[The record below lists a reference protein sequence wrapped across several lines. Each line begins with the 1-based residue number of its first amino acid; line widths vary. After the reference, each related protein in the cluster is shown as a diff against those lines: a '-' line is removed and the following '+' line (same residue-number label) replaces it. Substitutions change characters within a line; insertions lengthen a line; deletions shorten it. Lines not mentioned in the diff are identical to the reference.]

1 MTDTDFPETLADLL
15 LLGAL
20 PQRPQRVQG
29 RHKLSSPLKGSGG
42 SGAGGGAPK
51 PALHAGLVAEL
62 SAVDAMFRQW
72 SQDAAAKR
80 RAAVTARDFVDDCA
94 FSLALVVLNRRGEVR
109 RGARAAQQFYFV
121 PRQAAQQA
129 GELPCAR
136 CCVHIRRHE
145 MYFVDRA
152 AAAWHLSDEVC
163 RPCMLCL
170 MRGLLGDDDDA
181 ILSEAQG
188 ILHSAWRPCINP
200 TRAQALGPPAWLL
213 AEL

>member
-72 SQDAAAKR
+72 SQGEGLSPGR
-80 RAAVTARDFVDDCA
+80 
-94 FSLALVVLNRRGEVR
+94 VVLPE
-109 RGARAAQQFYFV
+109 RAVGFALS
-121 PRQAAQQA
+121 R
-129 GELPCAR
+129 LP
-136 CCVHIRRHE
+136 
-145 MYFVDRA
+145 
-152 AAAWHLSDEVC
+152 S
-163 RPCMLCL
+163 
-170 MRGLLGDDDDA
+170 
-181 ILSEAQG
+181 
-188 ILHSAWRPCINP
+188 SAS
-200 TRAQALGPPAWLL
+200 L
-213 AEL
+213 